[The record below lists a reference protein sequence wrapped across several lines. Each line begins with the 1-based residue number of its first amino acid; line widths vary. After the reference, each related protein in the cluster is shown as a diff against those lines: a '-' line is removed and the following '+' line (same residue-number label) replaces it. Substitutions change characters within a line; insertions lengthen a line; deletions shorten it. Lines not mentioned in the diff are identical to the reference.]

1 VTFVFVNLGP
11 ALEEVNISPTFSP
24 PLSLYRYQQKPY
36 LEVPYWGQGEAL
48 NFTVFVDVNPYAV
61 DGVYQENFTVSSPTS
76 SLIASVEVP
85 ITGYVEF
92 SAQAFWGSASS
103 PLVVAP
109 GERIQPLTILLLNDG
124 NSPATQVYITVNSS
138 YPLRFYSSEVEVG
151 NIPPGQPVPVT
162 LYADVYPNA
171 SPGVY
176 QVPINVHYFGDSLE
190 RVEVQVPIVGY
201 VNVSARSYWGSPTS
215 PIYVSAGE
223 TSVPLTFLVTNDG
236 PVELSNV
243 SLEAYSSFPVRFTVR
258 STVIGF
264 LPPGQPV
271 PVTLYADVY
280 PNASPGVYDVNLKL
294 RYFSGDSMTLSSP
307 VIIGGPNLTINYAL
321 LPPQVFPGFQDVQL
335 RVILANTGLA
345 PAVGLNVSISSP
357 FQVVSPSL
365 VSFGILAPGGTVDP
379 TFLLNFPRTTEPG
392 VYHLNLT
399 LRFDG
404 GLVHYSIPLR
414 VYPEANF
421 TILKVVYPSLA
432 SGKSQVPLT
441 FELKN
446 TGNVSAEN
454 LLVRL
459 NPSDVIYPYVS
470 SSNPLGALSA
480 SLNGLGEVGPGQ
492 EINVT
497 FVVDVSSGISPG
509 TYPVSLTLVWNQSGS
524 PYPIFQSRTVNLNV
538 SEPFTVQ
545 VLKELTTINLVSVV
559 VYDLILVAII
569 VGIVVAVVRSRRTG

>member
-151 NIPPGQPVPVT
+151 NI
-162 LYADVYPNA
+162 
-171 SPGVY
+171 
-176 QVPINVHYFGDSLE
+176 
-190 RVEVQVPIVGY
+190 
-201 VNVSARSYWGSPTS
+201 
-215 PIYVSAGE
+215 
-223 TSVPLTFLVTNDG
+223 
-236 PVELSNV
+236 
-243 SLEAYSSFPVRFTVR
+243 
-258 STVIGF
+258 
-264 LPPGQPV
+264 PPGQPV

-545 VLKELTTINLVSVV
+545 VLKELTTINLVSVA